1 MDELYM
7 YVQVNTTVNSAL
19 RSGHLHVFISTCICR
34 LPSLVNIYLVVRRVE
49 SDNRHIVLHHTL
61 DVLQICEKKIRDI
74 LHHHHEYNF
83 SVANL

>member
-1 MDELYM
+1 MRDSHMDELYM

-61 DVLQICEKKIRDI
+61 YVLQICVTFYIIIMSKI
-74 LHHHHEYNF
+74 F
-83 SVANL
+83 Q